1 MNNKK
6 LSVFLLLPLFFY
18 TSYAT
23 AEDGFVKGKVE
34 LIRTHDATAQPNWIP
49 PLFWFTLK
57 GVSNAGAC
65 QKWNGKVLFA
75 SKDTQALNLITSAME
90 TNKEIAVAYNQV
102 QLVNGYCSSDYITIG
117 NPAPLY

>member
-1 MNNKK
+1 MNDKK
-6 LSVFLLLPLFFY
+6 FSMFLLLFLFFY
-18 TSYAT
+18 GSYAI
-23 AEDGFVKGKVE
+23 AADGFVKGKVE
-34 LIRTHDATAQPNWIP
+34 LIRSHDATAQLEWIP

-57 GVSNAGAC
+57 GVNRAGSC
-65 QKWNGKVLFA
+65 QKWNGRILFA